1 MKTLIVIVNWRT
13 GDLTIDCL
21 RSLTGQV
28 TDPSVNARVVVA
40 DNASGDGSIQRIAAA
55 IADHGWTW
63 ASTLELPKNGGFAY
77 GNNQAIR
84 SVWPDLGDASNPGAA
99 QRPAEGREYVVL
111 LNPDTVVREGALREL
126 VRFMDEHP
134 KAGIAGSRLED
145 PDGTIQISA
154 FRFHGVASEFER
166 GMKLGLVTR
175 LLRGRVVA
183 PPAPSTPAETDW
195 LAGASM
201 IVRREVFQR
210 IGLLDE
216 GYFMYY
222 EEVDFCLR
230 ARRAGFEVW
239 YVPTSRVV
247 HLVGAA
253 SELSDARRHR
263 KRRPGY
269 WFDSRRRF
277 YLKNFGPWRGAA
289 ADAAFIIGHA
299 VYRVRRW
306 IQRKPD
312 TDPPMFLWDSIRNSV
327 FVRGARL

>member
-1 MKTLIVIVNWRT
+1 MRMLIVIVNWRT
-13 GDLTIDCL
+13 GGLTIDCL
-21 RSLTGQV
+21 RSLAPQV
-28 TDPSVNARVVVA
+28 AEVGARVVIA
-40 DNASGDGSIQRIAAA
+40 DNASGDGSIERIAEE
-55 IADHGWTW
+55 IEKNHWTW
-63 ASTLELPKNGGFAY
+63 AGTLSLPKNGGFAY

-84 SVWPDLGDASNPGAA
+84 ASLRSPGGES
-99 QRPAEGREYVVL
+99 QYVLL
-111 LNPDTVVREGALREL
+111 LNPDTIVRPGALVEL
-126 VRFMDEHP
+126 LAFMDAHP
-134 KAGIAGSRLED
+134 QVGIAGSRLED
-145 PDGTIQISA
+145 TDGTPQISA

-166 GMKLGLVTR
+166 GMRLGLVSR
-175 LLRGRVVA
+175 LLARRRVPQPVRN
-183 PPAPSTPAETDW
+183 TPHPTDW

-201 IVRREVFQR
+201 IVRRDVFDR

-253 SELSDARRHR
+253 SELSDARKHR

-277 YLKNFGPWRGAA
+277 YLKNLGIVSAA
-289 ADAAFIIGHA
+289 GADAAFIIGYSL
-299 VYRVRRW
+299 YRLRRF
-306 IQRKPD
+306 IQRKSD

-327 FVRGARL
+327 FLRGVRL